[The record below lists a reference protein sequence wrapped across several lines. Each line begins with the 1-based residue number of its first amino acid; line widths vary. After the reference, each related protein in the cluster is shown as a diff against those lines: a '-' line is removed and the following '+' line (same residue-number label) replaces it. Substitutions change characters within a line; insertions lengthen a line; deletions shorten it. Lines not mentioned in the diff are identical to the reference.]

1 MTYMKRFII
10 PVFILTIWGDLPAQL
25 PSFSKNNQAVLYQGM
40 DNIITIDLNGS
51 NGELVNCKA
60 SKSQRVSRYAD
71 SLYAVYPLAAEEDCL
86 VKLYYKNIIVE
97 QIQMKIV
104 PPLELRVMLKNE
116 QEGVIRIKDLPDLNT
131 FLLKPTNGTLLPNLN
146 FKLISGN
153 ISVIN
158 ANGQLIYSGIVRE
171 NIFSEQLFKITKD
184 LTQGCKIILSNPR
197 VINHQNQHV
206 QTQPYSEWRI
216 VDN

>member
-1 MTYMKRFII
+1 MKRFII
-10 PVFILTIWGDLPAQL
+10 PVLILTLWGDLRAQL
-25 PSFSKNNQAVLYQGM
+25 PSFSKNNQSVLYQGM
-40 DNIITIDLNGS
+40 DNIIAIDLNGS

-71 SLYAVYPLAAEEDCL
+71 SLYAVYPMATEEDCL

-104 PPLELRVMLKNE
+104 PPLELKVMLKNE
-116 QEGVIRIKDLPDLNT
+116 EEGVIRKKDLPGIDS
-131 FLLKPTNGTLLPNLN
+131 FLIKPSNGTALPNLT
-146 FKLISGN
+146 FRLISGN
-153 ISVIN
+153 ISILN
-158 ANGQLIYSGIVRE
+158 ANGQMIYSAMVRE
-171 NIFSEQLFKITKD
+171 NIFTEPLSKITKD
-184 LTQGCKIILSNPR
+184 LTEGCKIILSNPR
-197 VINHQNQHV
+197 VINHHNQHV